1 MNTKTVLV
9 WLSLGLVLGLAGIA
23 SPAEATDAER
33 CLQAPQANGCHAGLP
48 LAEYQLLLDQMTM
61 HPEPEIVPLEVNE
74 AEVYRYA
81 FRRLNNPG
89 GTQLYDGPNGNP
101 IGMMPDGFT
110 FVTTAGYQP
119 GWVNI
124 GNNQWV
130 QESQTSVIQPSVF
143 AGVEL
148 TPESLRWTLAW
159 VLLPEYPAPYP
170 GAEGDRERERLER
183 YTRVSIFA
191 EAEIDGLRWYLVG
204 PDAWVPQT
212 SIGKVVP
219 TERPAGVKGRWFSV
233 DLFEQVMVAYE
244 DDTPVFATLISSGL
258 PQWSTEEGTFRTWAR
273 LRGDNMNGAE
283 GRSDFYSLDA
293 VPWVL
298 YFNEDIALHGAYWHD
313 RFGYRSSRGCVNLTI
328 TDANWIWQWSLE
340 AGYDLPY
347 VHVFSSGV
355 YDDALLSDE

>member
-1 MNTKTVLV
+1 MNITSRYL
-9 WLSLGLVLGLAGIA
+9 WGLLWLVLLVLLGMA
-23 SPAEATDAER
+23 PVEANDAAR
-33 CLQAPQANGCHAGLP
+33 CLETPQGAGCHAGLP
-48 LAEYQLLLDQMTM
+48 IAEYQLLLDQMTM
-61 HPEPEIVPLEVNE
+61 HPEPAVVPLEVNQD
-74 AEVYRYA
+74 EVYRYA

-101 IGMMPDGFT
+101 LGMMAQGFT

-124 GNNQWV
+124 GNGQWV
-130 QESQTSVIQPSVF
+130 QESQTTVIQPSTF

-148 TPESLRWTLAW
+148 TEESLQWTLAW

-170 GAEGDRERERLER
+170 GAEGDRDRERIER

-191 EAEIDGLRWYLVG
+191 DVAVDGLRWYLVG

-212 SIGKVVP
+212 SIGKVVL
-219 TERPAGVKGRWFSV
+219 TERPAGVKGRWFAV

-244 DDTPVFATLISSGL
+244 GDTPVYATLVSSGL
-258 PQWSTEEGTFRTWAR
+258 QQWSTQEGTFRTWAR

-298 YFNEDIALHGAYWHD
+298 YFNDDIALHGAYWHD

-328 TDANWIWQWSLE
+328 TDAHWMFDWSME
-340 AGYDLPY
+340 GGYDLPY
-347 VHVFSSGV
+347 VHVFSSGE
-355 YDDALLSDE
+355 YDESLLSDE